1 MIYFLEGATS
11 WLIWWGE
18 APERLTTFR
27 NAAPFAQTNSG
38 AGRKN
43 CRAGP
48 RVCHVLEIKRR
59 WDRLGSESVLHTM
72 SVRKPSRFVGFL
84 SAVPEPRPTKLTTRP
99 TARAPISDI
108 TIPVLR
114 YSITPRSDSRTRTK
128 RSCAT
133 SKYTRRRQ
141 PNCCR

>member
-1 MIYFLEGATS
+1 MANLVGR
-11 WLIWWGE
+11 G
-18 APERLTTFR
+18 
-27 NAAPFAQTNSG
+27 SG
-38 AGRKN
+38 KAVNISQRDFVCIDHGSAGRKS

-59 WDRLGSESVLHTM
+59 WDRLGGESVLHTM

-108 TIPVLR
+108 TSPCENENENENEAIVRYQQVYPPSTTKLLPV
-114 YSITPRSDSRTRTK
+114 K
-128 RSCAT
+128 
-133 SKYTRRRQ
+133 
-141 PNCCR
+141 